1 MAKNAI
7 APWKHKK
14 LADVAQVQTGIA
26 KNKEQVLVDPVEIPY
41 LRVANVQD
49 GHLDLSEIKTIA
61 VESSRVDRYAL
72 EDGDVLMTEGGDFDK
87 LGRGAVWRNQI
98 TPCLHQNHVFA
109 VRVNRKHLLPEFL
122 AAYCAAEPGRRYF
135 LACSKQTTNL
145 ASINSSQLKEL
156 PLQLPSLDEQRRIVR
171 VLNAADRLIRLER
184 VHTEHLHQLRR
195 AVVSRSIS
203 LANAERAKKLAL
215 SELADVRMS
224 GVDKKTVQGESVV
237 LLCNYMDVFYNEVIN
252 EEVDF
257 MRASATQTEIDRFTL
272 RQGDVLLTKDSE
284 VADEIAECA
293 VVESDLP
300 GVLCGYHLALLRPDK
315 KRVLGQY
322 LAIALREPH
331 VRHQFARC
339 ANGVTRFGLTLD
351 AFDQIEIALPGLK
364 EQQKVAEIYATLSK
378 RINASKWLAEQLVA
392 QKRGLMQQLLTG
404 QQRLTRDL
412 PGMAVADD

>member
-122 AAYCAAEPGRRYF
+122 AAYCAAAPGRRYF

-171 VLNAADRLIRLER
+171 VLDAAKRLENVSDDLYRKRRALAAAKFVEVAKAAGWDSVRLSDIVSINADSLPDSTDPDREIQYFDVSSDGDHEVSGRMRFSQAPSRARRLAEAGDVVYATIRPLLRRLFIAEDRPDAVYSTGYAILSGPEDVTRYLYHALTTEPVERQIHAFSTGTGYPAISAGDLGDVKIRLPNK
-184 VHTEHLHQLRR
+184 
-195 AVVSRSIS
+195 ASRIAI
-203 LANAERAKKLAL
+203 ANM
-215 SELADVRMS
+215 ADAMLKHA
-224 GVDKKTVQGESVV
+224 D
-237 LLCNYMDVFYNEVIN
+237 
-252 EEVDF
+252 
-257 MRASATQTEIDRFTL
+257 AH
-272 RQGDVLLTKDSE
+272 RQIAE
-284 VADEIAECA
+284 VA
-293 VVESDLP
+293 
-300 GVLCGYHLALLRPDK
+300 GLR
-315 KRVLGQY
+315 
-322 LAIALREPH
+322 H
-331 VRHQFARC
+331 
-339 ANGVTRFGLTLD
+339 
-351 AFDQIEIALPGLK
+351 
-364 EQQKVAEIYATLSK
+364 
-378 RINASKWLAEQLVA
+378 
-392 QKRGLMQQLLTG
+392 RGLMQILLTG
-404 QQRLTRDL
+404 QKRLTCDL
-412 PGMAVADD
+412 PGMAVTDG

>member
-1 MAKNAI
+1 MARKL
-7 APWKHKK
+7 PKGWK
-14 LADVAQVQTGIA
+14 AYEFDDVA
-26 KNKEQVLVDPVEIPY
+26 
-41 LRVANVQD
+41 
-49 GHLDLSEIKTIA
+49 TIA
-61 VESSRVDRYAL
+61 SGQAD
-72 EDGDVLMTEGGDFDK
+72 
-87 LGRGAVWRNQI
+87 
-98 TPCLHQNHVFA
+98 P
-109 VRVNRKHLLPEFL
+109 RKAEF
-122 AAYCAAEPGRRYF
+122 
-135 LACSKQTTNL
+135 S
-145 ASINSSQLKEL
+145 EL
-156 PLQLPSLDEQRRIVR
+156 PLVGSENLPSGGGDLIGEILSAKKIGAISGKYLFKPRQVIYSKIRPNLNKLWLSSFDGLCSADIYPITFDEERVLPEYAYYFMLGDQFRKIAVSASMRSGIPKVNRDDLSSAIIAAPSTVEQRRIVR
-171 VLNAADRLIRLER
+171 VLDAADRLIRLER

-378 RINASKWLAEQLVA
+378 RINASKWLAEQLVE

-404 QQRLTRDL
+404 QHRLTRDL
-412 PGMAVADD
+412 PGMEPGDV